1 MKSKQFLLALTLI
14 ILVLAGCSKKE
25 DLLSDSDMKLN
36 RDSVPVILKSATLSG
51 KYIVV
56 LKKDS
61 RDESA
66 FFSVRNERVHNKAN
80 GLLKK
85 YEIVAQPEEVYET
98 ALRGFTVKLS
108 EGQLAKLQKDSLVSY
123 VEADQIITIAGKRT
137 TKPAPSTGT
146 TTNTTTTTTS
156 TQNKPWGITR
166 VGGGATY
173 TGTGCAW
180 VIDSGIDLTHPDLN
194 VDKVRGISYV
204 TGITSPN
211 DDNGHGTHVAGTI
224 AAVNNTVGV
233 VGVAAGALVVPVK
246 VLDATGS
253 GTYSSVLAGI
263 NYVAFNGKAGDVCNM
278 SLGGGISQSIDDA
291 VVAASANV
299 KFAIAAGNE
308 TDNVLNHSPARAS
321 GPNIYTVSAMYS
333 GDTWA
338 SFSNYG
344 TSVDYCAPGVSI
356 YSTYKGGSY
365 ATLSG
370 TSMAAPHVA
379 GLLLLGNIN
388 TSGNVIGDPDGTAG
402 DPIAHF

>member
-1 MKSKQFLLALTLI
+1 MKSTILLSAIALATLS
-14 ILVLAGCSKKE
+14 LVSCSKKGDVFTNE
-25 DLLSDSDMKLN
+25 QANIQTAVVSA
-36 RDSVPVILKSATLSG
+36 PVMKSATLSG
-51 KYIVV
+51 NKYIVV
-56 LKKDS
+56 LRSDAAVSSLDFAS
-61 RDESA
+61 RNGH
-66 FFSVRNERVHNKAN
+66 VNGKAN

-85 YEIVAQPEEVYET
+85 YDITAQPEEVYET
-98 ALRGFTVKLS
+98 ALQGFTVKLNA
-108 EGQLAKLQKDSLVSY
+108 GQLAKLEKDADIQY
-123 VEADQIITIAGKRT
+123 IEADQEVTISGGKG
-137 TKPAPSTGT
+137 KPSTGGS
-146 TTNTTTTTTS
+146 TTTTTTTPS
-156 TQNKPWGITR
+156 QNIPWGITR

-173 TGTGCAW
+173 TGAGCAW

-224 AAVNNTVGV
+224 AAINNTTGV

-253 GTYSSVLAGI
+253 GTFSSVLAGI
-263 NYVAFNGKAGDVCNM
+263 NYVAANGQAGDVCNM
-278 SLGGGISQSIDDA
+278 SLGGGMSTTIDNA
-291 VVAASANV
+291 VLAASANV

-308 TDNVLNHSPARAS
+308 TDNVLNHSPARVNGA
-321 GPNIYTVSAMYS
+321 NIYTVSAMYS

-356 YSTYKGGSY
+356 YSTYKNGGY
-365 ATLSG
+365 AALSG

-379 GLLLLGNIN
+379 GLLLWGNIS
-388 TSGNVIGDPDGTAG
+388 TSGNVVGDPDGTSG
-402 DPIAHF
+402 DPIAHR